1 MIVLDTHAWVWY
13 ASGSAELS
21 DRAREAIEPAAAA
34 GTLYLSSISA
44 LEVAQL
50 AACGR
55 LQLRID
61 ARDWIARA
69 EMLPGLRI
77 VPVDN
82 HIAVKSVF
90 LRPPLYN
97 DPADRIIVA
106 TALTLGVTLI
116 TRDERLHQYPHVRTL
131 W

>member
-1 MIVLDTHAWVWY
+1 MILLDTHAWVWY

-21 DRAREAIEPAAAA
+21 DRAREAIDAAAA
-34 GTLYLSSISA
+34 TGAMYLSSISA

-50 AACGR
+50 AARGR
-55 LQLRID
+55 LQMRID
-61 ARDWIARA
+61 VRDWIARA
-69 EMLPGLRI
+69 EMLPGLCI

-82 HIAVKSVF
+82 PIAVKSVF
-90 LRPPLYN
+90 LPPPLPS

-106 TALTLGVTLI
+106 TALILGATLV
-116 TRDERLHQYPHVRTL
+116 TRDERLRQYPPVKTL

>member
-21 DRAREAIEPAAAA
+21 ERSRKAIESAAVA
-34 GTLYLSSISA
+34 GLLYLSSVSA
-44 LEVAQL
+44 LEVAML
-50 AACGR
+50 GKRGR
-55 LQLRID
+55 LQLTID
-61 ARDWIARA
+61 VRDWIARA

-90 LRPPLYN
+90 LPPPLHS

-106 TALTLGVTLI
+106 TALTLGATLI
-116 TRDERLHQYPHVRTL
+116 TRDERLRQYHFVKTH